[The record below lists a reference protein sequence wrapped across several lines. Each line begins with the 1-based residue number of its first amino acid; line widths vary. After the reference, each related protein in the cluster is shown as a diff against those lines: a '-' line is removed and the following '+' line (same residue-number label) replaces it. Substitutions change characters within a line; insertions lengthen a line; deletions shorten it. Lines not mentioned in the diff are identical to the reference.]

1 MGWLTAP
8 RPVAT
13 VLMGVFVAGTAF
25 WLFFL
30 LICRDGGKEALLD
43 EWTAVAAFFV
53 DAGQKMLSGP
63 RDV

>member
-1 MGWLTAP
+1 
-8 RPVAT
+8 
-13 VLMGVFVAGTAF
+13 MGVFVAGTAF